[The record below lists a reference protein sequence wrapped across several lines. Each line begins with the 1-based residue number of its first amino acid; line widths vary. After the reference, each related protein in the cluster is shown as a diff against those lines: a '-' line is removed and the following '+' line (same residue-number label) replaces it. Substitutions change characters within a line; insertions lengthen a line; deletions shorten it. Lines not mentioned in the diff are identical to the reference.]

1 LKTNL
6 WLCMTCGHLGC
17 GRKNFDGSGGNN
29 HAVNHANSLHHPVV
43 CKLGTITPEGTASI
57 FCYDCD
63 EDVLDPT
70 LAEHLHKLGIDIQKQ
85 NKTEKTMTEISL
97 EANLSF
103 TLSKVL
109 EEGKVLVPVFGPGLT
124 GMVNTGNSCY
134 LNSVVQV
141 LMSLPEFKQRYLTEA
156 DSHLTTCRKWTPDC
170 FMC

>member
-1 LKTNL
+1 
-6 WLCMTCGHLGC
+6 
-17 GRKNFDGSGGNN
+17 
-29 HAVNHANSLHHPVV
+29 
-43 CKLGTITPEGTASI
+43 
-57 FCYDCD
+57 
-63 EDVLDPT
+63 
-70 LAEHLHKLGIDIQKQ
+70 
-85 NKTEKTMTEISL
+85 MTEISL

-170 FMC
+170 YMC